1 MIQRHD
7 KMVAAK
13 GLRPFLMGG
22 DDMEEYVFWAIT
34 GGIGLLGSIVTYL
47 LKREIDKSD
56 KRIAQNEARTREV
69 EGKLNKTIAD
79 LPFAYTLREDFIRV
93 TANHDR
99 KLDQIIALLSANHPK
114 GGTKDD

>member
-1 MIQRHD
+1 
-7 KMVAAK
+7 
-13 GLRPFLMGG
+13 MGG
-22 DDMEEYVFWAIT
+22 DCREDYIFWAVT

-56 KRIAQNEARTREV
+56 RRIAQNEERTREV
-69 EGKLNKTIAD
+69 ESKLNKTIAD

-99 KLDQIIALLSANHPK
+99 KLDQIIALLSGSNPK
-114 GGTKDD
+114 GGTGND